1 MLTLSEWN
9 ATFGGHPTRMNSRL
23 LHFAIVVFALLGAAG
38 AHSQELISQERWP
51 DGTLRS
57 TRYSEGPQIH
67 FITYHENGQVKE
79 MGCFNNGRRDGVWKQ
94 YSDTGAL
101 LAQAGFR
108 NGQRQGVWEFRN
120 TDDRTTGKLFYAA
133 GVLAQAEQ
141 YDDDGALMAQRTY

>member
-1 MLTLSEWN
+1 MVR
-9 ATFGGHPTRMNSRL
+9 PL
-23 LHFAIVVFALLGAAG
+23 LIILLLVTAGFAAPELAA
-38 AHSQELISQERWP
+38 QDLISQERWP
-51 DGTLRS
+51 DGSLRS
-57 TRYSEGPQIH
+57 TRYSEGPRIH

-120 TDDRTTGKLFYAA
+120 ADDRTIGRLVYVEGSLTKGENYNDVGELTAHRDY
-133 GVLAQAEQ
+133 
-141 YDDDGALMAQRTY
+141 

>member
-1 MLTLSEWN
+1 
-9 ATFGGHPTRMNSRL
+9 MNSRI
-23 LHFAIVVFALLGAAG
+23 LHYAFVVFALLGAAG
-38 AHSQELISQERWP
+38 VQSQELISQERWP

-57 TRYSEGPQIH
+57 TRYSEGPRVH

-79 MGCFNNGRRDGVWKQ
+79 MGCFKNGRRDGVWKQ

-120 TDDRTTGKLFYAA
+120 ADDQTIGRLTYAS
-133 GVLAQAEQ
+133 GSLANGEAYNDVGELTAHRS
-141 YDDDGALMAQRTY
+141 Y

>member
-1 MLTLSEWN
+1 M
-9 ATFGGHPTRMNSRL
+9 RL
-23 LHFAIVVFALLGAAG
+23 LLILFTLLLAQMSFAQEVLG
-38 AHSQELISQERWP
+38 QERWP
-51 DGTLRS
+51 DGTLRA
-57 TRYSEGPQIH
+57 TRYSEGGRIH
-67 FITYHENGQVKE
+67 FITYHENGKVKE
-79 MGCFNNGRRDGVWKQ
+79 MGCFTGGRRDGVWKQ

-120 TDDRTTGKLFYAA
+120 ADDRTTGKLIYAA

>member
-1 MLTLSEWN
+1 
-9 ATFGGHPTRMNSRL
+9 MNSRI
-23 LHFAIVVFALLGAAG
+23 LHITLFAFALLCATGVQ
-38 AHSQELISQERWP
+38 SQELISQERWP
-51 DGTLRS
+51 NGSLRS
-57 TRYSEGPQIH
+57 TRYSEGPRIH

-120 TDDRTTGKLFYAA
+120 ADDQLIGRLRYGSGQLVNGESYYGSTELI
-133 GVLAQAEQ
+133 
-141 YDDDGALMAQRTY
+141 AQRDYP